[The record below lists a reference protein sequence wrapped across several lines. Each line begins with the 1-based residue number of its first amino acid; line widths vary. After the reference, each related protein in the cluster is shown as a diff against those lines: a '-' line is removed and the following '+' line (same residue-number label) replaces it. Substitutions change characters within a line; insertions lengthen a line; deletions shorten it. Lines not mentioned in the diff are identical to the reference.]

1 MKYAL
6 VVTIETAS
14 HLLFMLPRFRLLNG
28 LKSLYLRIL
37 FGARIGRRVVY
48 YPGIW
53 IFTGRNLSLGDDV
66 DLAKGVLITTDGGV
80 SIGHRT
86 LVGYGTLILSANHKI
101 PAKPGRI
108 FNAGHEK
115 AAVTIASD
123 VWVGANCTIL
133 PGMTIGEGAII
144 AAGSIVNKD
153 VPPFSM
159 VGGVPAR
166 VIRER
171 K

>member
-53 IFTGRNLSLGDDV
+53 IFTGRFLSLA
-66 DLAKGVLITTDGGV
+66 LYLFHVLFGSFLTELYDF
-80 SIGHRT
+80 
-86 LVGYGTLILSANHKI
+86 YFM
-101 PAKPGRI
+101 I
-108 FNAGHEK
+108 FFSRVVFKEGEK
-115 AAVTIASD
+115 FFLMS
-123 VWVGANCTIL
+123 
-133 PGMTIGEGAII
+133 E
-144 AAGSIVNKD
+144 
-153 VPPFSM
+153 
-159 VGGVPAR
+159 
-166 VIRER
+166 
-171 K
+171 